1 MSAQPTPATS
11 AGSRFDQLAVNL
23 HDIANNRQAVRA
35 AVVAVAKDMEFIGKG
50 GFLMPEM
57 EELKKFVRSC
67 VPHIVR
73 GEYIDSYFMNQDH
86 GREFWKLRGR
96 GFKADDTLIS
106 EALQEIEPIY
116 ETIIRSFSD
125 PKNGATAKSTAT
137 TASASNP
144 AVLSQAR
151 GVPLSSQTITL
162 YQRFNELA
170 AQFGIDAIDIAAELH
185 DGNGA
190 GRAKELRI
198 THVEMYV
205 SSRFEMLKIHGG
217 FVDNGSGQFAL
228 FGDSVRDI
236 LLQLNHAIAE
246 LG

>member
-1 MSAQPTPATS
+1 MSTQPAPNTQ
-11 AGSRFDQLAVNL
+11 AGSRFDQLAINL
-23 HDIANNRQAVRA
+23 QDIANNKQAVRA

-57 EELKKFVRSC
+57 EELKKFVRNC

-96 GFKADDTLIS
+96 GFKADDMLIS

-116 ETIIRSFSD
+116 ETIVRSFSD
-125 PKNGATAKSTAT
+125 PKNGGASKAASTT
-137 TASASNP
+137 TTVAAPIMGHAYS
-144 AVLSQAR
+144 VR
-151 GVPLSSQTITL
+151 FSSQELTI

-170 AQFGIDAIDIAAELH
+170 SQFGIDSIDIAAELH
-185 DGNGA
+185 DGSGA

-198 THVEMYV
+198 THVESYV
-205 SSRFEMLKIHGG
+205 TSRFEMLKIHGG
-217 FVDNGSGQFAL
+217 FNDNGSGQFAL

-236 LLQLNHAIAE
+236 LLQLNHAMAE

>member
-1 MSAQPTPATS
+1 MSAQPTPAAN
-11 AGSRFDQLAVNL
+11 AGSRFDQLSVNL
-23 HDIANNRQAVRA
+23 HDIANNKQAVRA

-57 EELKKFVRSC
+57 EELKKFVRNC

-96 GFKADDTLIS
+96 GFKADETLIS

-125 PKNGATAKSTAT
+125 PKSGATSKTTSAT
-137 TASASNP
+137 TIATAP
-144 AVLSQAR
+144 IMAEAR
-151 GVPLSSQTITL
+151 TMRFSSQELTI

-170 AQFGIDAIDIAAELH
+170 AQFGIDSIDIAAELRE
-185 DGNGA
+185 GTQA
-190 GRAKELRI
+190 GQTKELRI
-198 THVEMYV
+198 THVESYV
-205 SSRFEMLKIHGG
+205 TSRFEMLKIHGG
-217 FVDNGSGQFAL
+217 FTDNGSGQFAL

-236 LLQLNHAIAE
+236 LLQLNHAMSE